1 MMQEALLASA
11 HLGWKE
17 VGLQQLV
24 HGLDDCNALHLVS
37 LVHRLIEG
45 LPESL
50 HQPLPLLPASCTHTA
65 ILSIIA
71 AWYWLIVHD
80 ACCKPEDRALT
91 TEGMG
96 QPGCLVHIDNGCY
109 KHFQAH
115 VYSAYVSSAHV
126 ASADVR

>member
-71 AWYWLIVHD
+71 AW
-80 ACCKPEDRALT
+80 
-91 TEGMG
+91 
-96 QPGCLVHIDNGCY
+96 
-109 KHFQAH
+109 
-115 VYSAYVSSAHV
+115 
-126 ASADVR
+126 